1 MPRTPRRTRPHFEAN
16 MILKSIENT
25 ILFDSKCDSA
35 CEFKVDAK
43 HNSEHNSELPQ
54 TNRNTI
60 NDTRSVSSLVLS
72 LGNGHGL
79 HIAAD
84 RVHDDT
90 ALLLFRLLR
99 MTPRSLPYNKLI
111 LRKTV
116 LLVLDIISLHHP
128 HIFVHLGSQLAVVGI
143 GRGVLVR
150 LPHHHETQKQDE
162 VIHGPDAV
170 VHSTSHAAPAPYNH

>member
-1 MPRTPRRTRPHFEAN
+1 MPRTPRRTRLQFEAN
-16 MILKSIENT
+16 MILKVIENT
-25 ILFDSKCDSA
+25 ILFGSKCDSV
-35 CEFKVDAK
+35 CEFKFDAK

-54 TNRNTI
+54 TNRSTI

-72 LGNGHGL
+72 LGHGL

-128 HIFVHLGSQLAVVGI
+128 HIFVHLGSLLAVVGI